1 MKRPDIQIRAGAD
14 SYASSQDPFYASN
27 GDYFYCIMDRTQEDV
42 DRVKYL
48 RSVLLSKQNTQEEFE
63 EYNDTL
69 KGALNYSDLERIEYN
84 LNLLDSVMHLGLVS
98 MDRDVIPRVPYFV
111 NLLINVQK
119 VYDSKYR
126 RWSTP
131 EVPKMPL
138 SWYWQ
143 WNDIE
148 TILWDCFKVYT
159 INNSI
164 DAKTFCGESL
174 YAGANYLI

>member
-1 MKRPDIQIRAGAD
+1 MFLQDAIT
-14 SYASSQDPFYASN
+14 YARSDNYMSAVDTFYASR
-27 GDYFYCIMDRTQEDV
+27 GDHFHCIMDRTQEDV

-48 RSVLLSKQNTQEEFE
+48 REVLLSKTNTPEELE
-63 EYNDTL
+63 EYKGSL

-84 LNLLDSVMHLGLVS
+84 LQLLDSILDLNLVS

-111 NLLINVQK
+111 NLLINVKK
-119 VYDSKYR
+119 VWDTKYR
-126 RWSTP
+126 RYTTP
-131 EVPKMPL
+131 DVPEMPL

-159 INNSI
+159 INNST
-164 DAKTFCGESL
+164 DAKVFCGESM
-174 YAGANYLI
+174 YADANCLI